1 MGSIRREKPGKHVCI
16 HAHPSAADNIGL
28 AATRSAGPV
37 PLPLL
42 IMHVATFII
51 E

>member
-1 MGSIRREKPGKHVCI
+1 MGSIRREKPGKHICAYMRILQLLIISLV
-16 HAHPSAADNIGL
+16 
-28 AATRSAGPV
+28 ATRSAGPV